1 MTQLQTALQN
11 SALAGLVDKERYISQ
26 DEYLPK
32 LLFNTDEDHVK
43 THLDEELMSCQS
55 FTFAVAFITEAVL
68 TMLKPKLADLALKGI
83 SGRILTSNYLGFNQP
98 KVFKELLK
106 IPNLTVRVLKE
117 SDSFHAKG
125 YIFDKGEY
133 QSMIIGSSNL
143 TETALIRNYEWN
155 LRITSYE
162 NAALTEQVINEV
174 EQQWQRAQTLT
185 PEWIAQYEE
194 NYQAIDFRRRNE
206 LVADIQEEDSAR
218 YSTIT
223 PNNMQKDALKSLNF
237 LRHEGH
243 QKALIVSATG
253 TGKTYLGAFDV
264 QKVNPKKFLFIVHRE
279 QILKKAQTSFQQV
292 LGGDSADYG
301 LLSGNESNRDARY
314 LFATIQT
321 LSKEATLAKFDP
333 EEFDYIMIDEAHKSG
348 ASSYHRVID
357 YFKPQFLL
365 GMTATPE
372 RTDDFNI
379 YELFDYN
386 LAYEI
391 RLQDALE
398 DDMLAPFHYI
408 GVTDYELNGEIGEE
422 TTSLQHLVST
432 ERMDYV
438 EQQLNYYGYSGDSV
452 HGLIFCSR
460 KDEAREV
467 ARIMTEKGYASIAL
481 TGEDSIDDREQ
492 AIHDFEQGR
501 YQYIV
506 TVDIFNE
513 GIDIP
518 CINQVVM
525 LRNTQSSIIFIQQ
538 LGRGL
543 RKFPRKEFVTV
554 IDFIGNYKN
563 NYLIPI
569 ALTGDHSRNKNSL
582 RSKLSTD
589 QVIGMSTINFTEVAK
604 QRVYDSIN
612 NSNLTELKLLRD
624 DYQDLKKRLGR
635 IPLLFDFTTHG
646 SIDGSV
652 LVSKFDSYYQFLIK
666 MKEEV
671 HLEIYEEMV
680 LRMLSKE
687 LLNGMRI
694 HELLSLKLL
703 FEKDGIVSAD
713 DFKQALEQVHGR
725 TDQNTLNAMLSVL
738 NLDFYQKANQKKYG
752 VEPYVVLSNN
762 EYHLNQRIL
771 QSYQSNEYFN
781 QLVDDALAT
790 GLFKADRYDQTQ
802 PLTIGKKYTRKDMCR
817 LLGWKKDLSAVVNGY
832 KLAYG
837 TCPLFIT
844 YTKSQDIDDGIKYED
859 EFLNSATMRMFTR
872 SPRKLD
878 SPEVQAMV
886 QGNASGA
893 LKMPLFVKKS
903 DDEGGDYYYLGLVN
917 IDKRSLQQESML
929 DKKGKEV
936 SVVTMNLILEK
947 PVQYQLYLNLTKD

>member
-98 KVFKELLK
+98 KVFKELIK

-206 LVADIQEEDSAR
+206 PVEVIQEEDSAR

-279 QILKKAQTSFQQV
+279 QILKKARTSFQQV

-357 YFKPQFLL
+357 YFKPKFLL

-492 AIHDFEQGR
+492 VIRDFEQGR

-589 QVIGMSTINFTEVAK
+589 QIIGMSTINFTEVAK

-612 NSNLTELKLLRD
+612 NSNLTDLKQLRD

-635 IPLLFDFTTHG
+635 MPLLFDFTTHG
-646 SIDGSV
+646 SIDGAV
-652 LVSKFDSYYQFLIK
+652 LVNKYDSYYQFLIK

-680 LRMLSKE
+680 LKMLSKE

-694 HELLSLKLL
+694 HELLLLKCLL
-703 FEKDGIVSAD
+703 DKESTVSVNE
-713 DFKQALEQVHGR
+713 FKVILRQSQAR
-725 TDQNTLNAMLSVL
+725 TDQKTLDSMLLVLGLSFFKEQDQVKYGREAYVTLANERYTLNPQIKAA
-738 NLDFYQKANQKKYG
+738 YQENHFFK
-752 VEPYVVLSNN
+752 E
-762 EYHLNQRIL
+762 
-771 QSYQSNEYFN
+771 
-781 QLVDDALAT
+781 LVDDVLAT
-790 GLFKADRYDQTQ
+790 GLFKADGYDQSE
-802 PLTIGKKYTRKDMCR
+802 PLTIGKKYTRKDACR
-817 LLGWKKDLSAVVNGY
+817 LLGWAKDQTSTIYGY
-832 KLAYG
+832 KTAYG

-844 YTKSQDIDDGIKYED
+844 YAKSQDIDDGIKYED
-859 EFLNSATMRMFTR
+859 EFLNSQTMRMFTR
-872 SPRKLD
+872 HPRRL
-878 SPEVQAMV
+878 SSQEVRTMV
-886 QGNASGA
+886 QGSAAGDII
-893 LKMPLFVKKS
+893 MPLFVKKS
-903 DDEGGDYYYLGLVN
+903 DDEGIDFYYLGLVN
-917 IDKRSLQQESML
+917 IDQNSLQQEAML
-929 DKKGKEV
+929 IKGKEEP
-936 SVVTMNLILEK
+936 VVTMNLILEK

>member
-1 MTQLQTALQN
+1 MTDLQTELQN

-32 LLFNTDEDHVK
+32 LLFNTAEDHVK
-43 THLDEELMSCQS
+43 THLDEELMTCQH

-68 TMLKPKLADLALKGI
+68 TMLKPKLADLALKGVT
-83 SGRILTSNYLGFNQP
+83 GRILTSNYLGFNKP

-106 IPNLTVRVLKE
+106 IPNLEVRILKQ

-125 YIFDKGEY
+125 YIFDKGDY

-162 NAALTEQVINEV
+162 NAALTAQVINEV
-174 EQQWQRAQTLT
+174 QQQWQRAEVLT
-185 PEWIAQYEE
+185 PDWIANYEAD
-194 NYQAIDFRRRNE
+194 YQTIIINRQKNEPAAI
-206 LVADIQEEDSAR
+206 VAEESAH

-223 PNNMQKDALKSLNF
+223 PNHMQKEALKSLNF

-264 QKVNPKKFLFIVHRE
+264 QRVNPKKFLFIVHRE
-279 QILKKAQTSFQQV
+279 QILMKAKASFHQV
-292 LGGDSADYG
+292 LGGDWSEYG
-301 LLSGNESNRDARY
+301 ILSGNENQRDARY
-314 LFATIQT
+314 LFATVQT
-321 LSKEATLAKFDP
+321 LSKERTLTQFDP
-333 EEFDYIMIDEAHKSG
+333 AEFDYIMIDEAHKSG

-398 DDMLAPFHYI
+398 EDMLAPFHYI
-408 GVTDYELNGEIGEE
+408 GVTDYELDGEISEE
-422 TTSLQHLVST
+422 KTPLQNLVSS

-438 EQQLNYYGYSGDSV
+438 EQQLNYYGYAGDQV

-460 KDEAREV
+460 KDEAKEV
-467 ARIMTEKGYASIAL
+467 AQIMTAKGYPSVAL
-481 TGEDSIDDREQ
+481 TGEDSVDYREQ
-492 AIHDFEQGR
+492 VIRDFEAGK

-543 RKFPRKEFVTV
+543 RKFPRKDFVTV

-589 QVIGMSTINFTEVAK
+589 QIIGMSTINFTEVAK

-612 NSNLTELKLLRD
+612 NSNLTELKQLRD

-635 IPLLFDFTTHG
+635 VPLLFDFTTHG

-652 LVSKFDSYYQFLIK
+652 LVAKYDNYYQFLLK
-666 MKEEV
+666 MKEDV
-671 HLEIYEEMV
+671 HLTIDEDQV

-687 LLNGMRI
+687 LLNGMRV
-694 HELLSLKLL
+694 HELLLLKLL
-703 FEKDGIVSAD
+703 LEKDGGLSVD
-713 DFKQALEQVHGR
+713 DFKRALEQVHAR
-725 TDQNTLNAMLSVL
+725 TDQKTLDSMLLILGLSFFKTT
-738 NLDFYQKANQKKYG
+738 DQDKYG
-752 VEPYVVLSNN
+752 REAYVILLNN
-762 EYHLNQRIL
+762 QYQLNSKIKAA
-771 QSYQSNEYFN
+771 YQANSFFKL
-781 QLVDDALAT
+781 LVDDVLAT
-790 GLFKADRYDQTQ
+790 GLFKADDYDQTV
-802 PLTIGKKYTRKDMCR
+802 PLTIGKKYTRKDACR
-817 LLGWKKDLSAVVNGY
+817 LLGWEKDQSSTIYGY
-832 KLAYG
+832 KTAYG

-844 YTKSQDIDDGIKYED
+844 YAKSQDIDDGIKYED
-859 EFLNSATMRMFTR
+859 EFLNSQTMRMFTR
-872 SPRKLD
+872 HPRKID
-878 SPEVQAMV
+878 SAEVQTMV
-886 QGNASGA
+886 QGNASGE

-903 DDEGGDYYYLGLVN
+903 DDEGTDFYYLGLVD
-917 IDKRSLQQESML
+917 IDQKSLRQESMVVN
-929 DKKGKEV
+929 DGKIDP
-936 SVVTMNLILEK
+936 VVTMNLILEK
-947 PVQYQLYLNLTKD
+947 PVQYSLYLNLTKD